1 MPHASL
7 LFRFLLHATLLL
19 FILVV
24 AFFVSCFFFFVL
36 AVFAFISFTGLW
48 VFFPLARF
56 SSFFRFL
63 CHSTFTPSHAWFF
76 RFFCQFRYRIIWL
89 CVQCPYFSVSCVF
102 HFGPLLLFVAFGIA
116 RFCSLGPSWTTLS
129 VCSCSCL
136 VFVALSRA
144 LFSHSFSCFFCF
156 FFSVLACLVLSVG
169 FRLLVWRASFGFPG
183 VWCFFS
189 CSGICFLLLV
199 YRAFA
204 VARVSSVSSCS
215 CVKPF
220 QLLVR
225 LAFSVARVSSSL
237 SFSCV

>member
-156 FFSVLACLVLSVG
+156 FFFSTRVFSVISRFSVACVAGVIRFPGCLV
-169 FRLLVWRASFGFPG
+169 F
-183 VWCFFS
+183 
-189 CSGICFLLLV
+189 
-199 YRAFA
+199 
-204 VARVSSVSSCS
+204 
-215 CVKPF
+215 F
-220 QLLVR
+220 QLLGY
-225 LAFSVARVSSSL
+225 LFSVARVSGVCSC
-237 SFSCV
+237 SCVERFQLLVC